1 MSEERKE
8 SHEKPQEHVHSEE
21 EPLSQRVK
29 EEVKEA
35 QAEPKAKKERSEIP
49 QKLVNQAKRIGGSF
63 PKSWG
68 KVREFIGECKRVLRV
83 TKKPD
88 KQEFATIVKVS
99 AIGMAVIGV
108 IGFLIHM
115 IKELLF

>member
-1 MSEERKE
+1 MQDETPKKDEQNE
-8 SHEKPQEHVHSEE
+8 SHEHAEE
-21 EPLSQRVK
+21 EKLSQRVE
-29 EEVKEA
+29 EEV
-35 QAEPKAKKERSEIP
+35 QAAPEEPKKEKPELPKR
-49 QKLVNQAKRIGGSF
+49 LVSQTKRIGGAF
-63 PKSWG
+63 PAGWG
-68 KVREFIGECKRVLRV
+68 RLKTFWLECKRVLRV

-115 IKELLF
+115 VKELLF